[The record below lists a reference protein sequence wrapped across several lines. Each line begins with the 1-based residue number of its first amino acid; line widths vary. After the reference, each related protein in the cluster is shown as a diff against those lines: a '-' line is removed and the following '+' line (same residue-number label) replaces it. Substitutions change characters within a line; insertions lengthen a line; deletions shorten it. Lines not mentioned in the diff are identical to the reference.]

1 MNPPAPTETAS
12 PAPSAPT
19 GLASGQSNAGGPTD
33 APSPLTAWVMR
44 LREGVKFLRRP
55 GSTTAAPSE
64 FVIEDTTRDKYY
76 RIGEREYTLLTRLDG
91 QSSLAAIIGQI
102 KQNDPHCSLTDEQV
116 LEIGRWLLTTG
127 LGHLTS
133 HPTHGEVEREQAHQ
147 LRTRLGWLNPV
158 SLKFKLGNPDRVLD
172 TLLPFCRWMVG
183 PVGAVLGAMVAFY
196 GGMVLITEWDRFAA
210 DMQGILGPDRWWLLL
225 VVWLGLKGFHELAHG
240 LTCKKYGGH
249 VREWGLL
256 FILFA
261 PMGAWVNVTSSW
273 KFPSRW
279 QRIHVAAAGMLCE
292 IVLAGMAAIAWERC
306 EPGMLRYALQN
317 VVISASV
324 VTILFN
330 LNPLMRFDG
339 YFILSEWLRIPNLA
353 GRGQQAVTR
362 QWQQVLFGIP
372 QATGSQRSAE
382 RLIVPVYGWAALYW
396 RLLTGVGILIACSTL
411 LHGFGLVLAFACG
424 VMTYAW
430 PMLRTVRQLGAGL
443 RVGKASLWRMS
454 TGLLVAGGVLYALFT
469 VVPWPGH
476 VIGHGVIDYAQRSPV
491 RAEASGFV
499 RQVEIEA
506 GDTVTSG
513 QPLFSLENPELQAEA
528 SILLAQLNEAR
539 DRASYFLAEG
549 SITAWKTEAE
559 RITALTARAEDV
571 QRRIEGLRILASG
584 NGRVLGHDLQ
594 MLQGQWVER
603 GTLLCEIGQDASKE
617 LIFALA
623 QQDIEVQVQDNAE
636 TAPAYSP
643 SLENQAA
650 RIIPA
655 GDTPLSWP
663 ITLRDVLPT
672 AEWSP
677 PHPALSA
684 HLGGP
689 LAVQMISE
697 RQSQSPHWQLVSP
710 QIVGR
715 VPLDPQQSLALRSG
729 ERVTIQLDRPKTPF
743 GMHLLRVTTEWFEE
757 RVKAAWRLST
767 YSRPVRKSAEHSVCQ
782 AYNEE

>member
-1 MNPPAPTETAS
+1 MNTSSPPATTSRIPATPPEPPSDQPHVDGSTE
-12 PAPSAPT
+12 APPQ
-19 GLASGQSNAGGPTD
+19 LA
-33 APSPLTAWVMR
+33 AWVMR

-55 GSTTAAPSE
+55 GSTATEPSE
-64 FVIEDTTRDKYY
+64 YVVEDATRDKYY
-76 RIGEREYTLLTRLDG
+76 RIGEREYALLTRIDG
-91 QSSLAAIIGQI
+91 QSSLEAIIGQI
-102 KQNDPHCSLTDEQV
+102 RQSDPNFPLTDEQV

-133 HPTHGEVEREQAHQ
+133 HPTHGELEREQAQQ

-172 TLLPFCRWMVG
+172 ALLPFCRWMLG
-183 PVGAVLGAMVAFY
+183 PFGAVLGALIAIY
-196 GGMVLITEWDRFAA
+196 GGLVLITDWDRFAA

-225 VVWLGLKGFHELAHG
+225 VVWLTLKGFHELAHG

-292 IVLAGMAAIAWERC
+292 IVLAGMAAIAWGHC
-306 EPGMLRYALQN
+306 NPGMLRYTLQN

-330 LNPLMRFDG
+330 MNPLMRFDG

-362 QWQQVLFGIP
+362 QWQQVLLGIP
-372 QATGSQRSAE
+372 QTATSHRGTD
-382 RLIVPVYGWAALYW
+382 RLIVTMYGWAVLYW

-411 LHGFGLVLAFACG
+411 LHGFGLALAFVCA

-430 PMLRTVRQLGAGL
+430 PLYRTAKQLVSGL
-443 RVGKASLWRMS
+443 RDRKASLWRMS
-454 TGLLVAGGVLYALFT
+454 TGVLAVGGIVYALFT

-499 RQVEIEA
+499 RQVDIGA
-506 GDTVTSG
+506 GDTVTRG
-513 QPLFSLENPELQAEA
+513 QAMFTLENPELQAEA
-528 SILLAQLNEAR
+528 SIVRSQLNEAR

-549 SITAWKTEAE
+549 SVTAWKTEEE
-559 RITALTARAEDV
+559 RIKALTSRVEDV
-571 QRRIEGLRILASG
+571 QRRIDGLSIIAPG
-584 NGRVLGHDLQ
+584 DGRVLGHDLQ
-594 MLQGQWVER
+594 LLQGQWVER
-603 GTLLCEIGQDASKE
+603 GALLCEIGQDASKE
-617 LIFALA
+617 MIFALA
-623 QQDIEVQVQDNAE
+623 QHDIEVQAQDNAE
-636 TAPAYSP
+636 STPAHSP
-643 SLENQAA
+643 TLENQAA

-655 GDTPLSWP
+655 GDSSLSWP

-672 AEWSP
+672 AEWNP

-697 RQSQSPHWQLVSP
+697 SQTQSPRWQLVSP
-710 QIVGR
+710 QLVGH

-729 ERVTIQLDRPKTPF
+729 ERVTIQLDRPRTPF
-743 GMHLLRVTTEWFEE
+743 GMHLLRVTTEWFQE
-757 RVKAAWRLST
+757 RVKAAWKLTTNALPQRTST
-767 YSRPVRKSAEHSVCQ
+767 AYSVCIE
-782 AYNEE
+782 YNED